1 MYSKPYLSVIIPAY
15 NEAARLPGCIKQWV
29 PVLESLQ
36 RPYEILVMENAS
48 TDDTYHVGICLRN
61 ECRHL
66 STYHLDKRG
75 KGAAI
80 RAGMLMAHGTYRY
93 MADCDLSTPAEWVK
107 YFLRSASIG
116 YDVTIGSRAAAGAQ
130 VRTSAKRQVMGRVF
144 HAIMRLVVGL
154 RIHDTQCGF
163 KMFTQRAAEDLFNR
177 QLCDQAGFDV
187 EILYLAYQ
195 LGYSV
200 REMPVIWND
209 SGSSVMDLRGDSL
222 KMLRDVLMVRR
233 LHQVPNKIKVPAD

>member
-1 MYSKPYLSVIIPAY
+1 MHSKPYLSVIIPAY
-15 NEAARLPGCIKQWV
+15 NEAKRLPGCIKQWV
-29 PVLESLQ
+29 PVLEGLQ

-48 TDDTYHVGICLRN
+48 TDGTYHVGIGLRN

-66 STYHLDKRG
+66 SVYHLEKRG

-80 RAGMLMAHGTYRY
+80 RAGMLMANGHYRY

-107 YFLRSASIG
+107 YFLRSASNR
-116 YDVTIGSRAAAGAQ
+116 YDVTIGSRVAAGAQ
-130 VRTSAKRQVMGRVF
+130 VETTFKRRLIGRVF
-144 HAIMRLVVGL
+144 RLITALAVGL
-154 RIHDTQCGF
+154 PIKDTQCGF

-177 QLCDQAGFDV
+177 QLCEQAGFDV
-187 EILYLAYQ
+187 EILYLAYK

-209 SGSSVMDLRGDSL
+209 SGETVMDLWGDSWR
-222 KMLRDVLMVRR
+222 MLRDVLMVRR
-233 LHQVPNKIKVPAD
+233 LHEADPIKIKVTA